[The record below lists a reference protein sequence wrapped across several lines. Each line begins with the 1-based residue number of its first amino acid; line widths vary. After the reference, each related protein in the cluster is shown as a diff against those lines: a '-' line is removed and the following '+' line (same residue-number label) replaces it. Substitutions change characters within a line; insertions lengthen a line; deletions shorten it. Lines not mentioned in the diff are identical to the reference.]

1 MFIHVKV
8 CHNLVDTITM
18 ITMIPKKEKENPRR
32 MRWVPTNSD
41 LNDDIG

>member
-18 ITMIPKKEKENPRR
+18 VPKKEKENPRR
-32 MRWVPTNSD
+32 MGWVLANSG